1 MTSPE
6 WAEAEIPGLLR
17 RLACLA
23 YEGVLLFALA
33 VVTGLIFSPL
43 VQQRHALDYRYG
55 LMATVVSVFAL
66 YFVYFWSRNG
76 QTLAMQTWH
85 VRVLDLQGKPL
96 TTGRALSR
104 YALSWLWFLPAL
116 SGLYLFD
123 MQRSGGA
130 VFCALFAGIIA
141 YALLAQLHPQKQFLH
156 DRICGTRLV
165 TWRQVKSPDI

>member
-1 MTSPE
+1 MTRPE
-6 WAEAEIPGLLR
+6 WAEAEIPGLFR
-17 RLACLA
+17 RLACFA

-43 VQQRHALDYRYG
+43 FQQRHALDNRYG
-55 LMATVVSVFAL
+55 LMATVASIFAL
-66 YFVYFWSRNG
+66 YFVYFWSKGG

-165 TWRQVKSPDI
+165 TWRRVKSPGI

>member
-1 MTSPE
+1 MTRPE
-6 WAEAEIPGLLR
+6 WAEAEIPGLFR
-17 RLACLA
+17 RLACFA

-33 VVTGLIFSPL
+33 VVTGLTFSPL

-55 LMATVVSVFAL
+55 LMATVASVFAL
-66 YFVYFWSRNG
+66 YFVYFWSKSG

-85 VRVLDLQGKPL
+85 IRVLDLQGRPL
-96 TTGRALSR
+96 SRGRALLR

-116 SGLYLFD
+116 AGIYLFD

-130 VFCALFAGIIA
+130 VFCAVLTGIFA
-141 YALLAQLHPQKQFLH
+141 YALMAKLSPQNQFLH

-165 TWRQVKSPDI
+165 TWRRVKSPGI